1 MVLGEVGAMS
11 DAADSETFG
20 GFPRG
25 RAWRRFRSMASQP
38 ETRRASDRE
47 RFFILRQI
55 VEERLVTGQIE
66 PNDSFAGI
74 SGCCECDIDVR
85 FRVVVPKRG
94 NHHAG
99 MNFGAMHALSDPITN
114 CGHHRVHIETQMH
127 VSRGAEAKLQ
137 IIGSIRG
144 GIFHGF
150 AGNSSDVRGRPEEWI
165 GSRNLGQIHRK
176 IGRAIQLQS
185 LFPSTFGR

>member
-1 MVLGEVGAMS
+1 MS

-25 RAWRRFRSMASQP
+25 RAWRCLGGMTSQP

-74 SGCCECDIDVR
+74 SGCRARDGDIR
-85 FRVVVPKRG
+85 FRVVVAQRS
-94 NHHAG
+94 NHHAC
-99 MNFGAMHALSDPITN
+99 MNVGAAQPFADSVTN
-114 CGHHRVHIETQMH
+114 CGHHRIHIESQMH
-127 VSRGAEAKLQ
+127 VSRRAEAKLQ
-137 IIGSIRG
+137 VIGSIRG

-150 AGNSSDVRGRPEEWI
+150 AGNSSDVCGRPEEWI
-165 GSRNLGQIHRK
+165 GSRNLGQIHR
-176 IGRAIQLQS
+176 
-185 LFPSTFGR
+185 

>member
-1 MVLGEVGAMS
+1 MS

-25 RAWRRFRSMASQP
+25 SAWRCLGGMTSQP
-38 ETRRASDRE
+38 KACRASDCE

-55 VEERLVTGQIE
+55 VEERLVTGQVE
-66 PNDSFAGI
+66 SNDSFPGI
-74 SGCCECDIDVR
+74 SGCRARDGDIR
-85 FRVVVPKRG
+85 FRVVVTQRS
-94 NHHAG
+94 NHYAC
-99 MNFGAMHALSDPITN
+99 MNFGANHTFGDSFAYR
-114 CGHHRVHIETQMH
+114 GHHRVHIESQMH
-127 VSRGAEAKLQ
+127 VSRGAETKLQ

-150 AGNSSDVRGRPEEWI
+150 AGNSSDVGGRPEEWV

>member
-1 MVLGEVGAMS
+1 MS

-25 RAWRRFRSMASQP
+25 RAWRCLGGMTSQP

-66 PNDSFAGI
+66 PDDSFAGK
-74 SGCCECDIDVR
+74 SGCRACDVEVR
-85 FRVVVPKRG
+85 FRVVVPERS
-94 NHHAG
+94 NHDAG
-99 MNFGAMHALSDPITN
+99 MNFGAMQSFTDSFTN
-114 CGHHRVHIETQMH
+114 CGHHRVHIESQMH

-150 AGNSSDVRGRPEEWI
+150 AGDSSDVRGRPEEWI

-185 LFPSTFGR
+185 LFPSTFRR